1 MTKHKS
7 ELPLSGYVIER
18 IYTLHQLLEHKDPDE
33 PATHGLV
40 DIGWDWR
47 LVLDADAPTFEV
59 RLTATIEPSE
69 ERDDFI
75 AASVVGQ
82 FRQAV
87 ETPVVPLLDF
97 VRLQGPAILLPY
109 VRQVLSSL
117 TSVSYYGT
125 YYLPP
130 VNVQSLMADFDP
142 EKTSGAKQLAALAAL
157 HREHPGNAQGPASG
171 PETAR
176 PSKKASKKRTP
187 PRSPSA

>member
-1 MTKHKS
+1 VTKHKS
-7 ELPLSGYVIER
+7 ELPFTGYEIER
-18 IYTLHQLLEHKDPDE
+18 IYTPHQLLEHKDPGE
-33 PATHGLV
+33 PATHGVL

-69 ERDDFI
+69 ERDDLI
-75 AASVVGQ
+75 AASVVGR

-87 ETPVVPLLDF
+87 EAPVVPLLDF

-117 TSVSYYGT
+117 TSVSYYGS

-142 EKTSGAKQLAALAAL
+142 DKTFGAKQLAALAAK
-157 HREHPGNAQGPASG
+157 HRENPESTQGPASD
-171 PETAR
+171 PVAAR
-176 PSKKASKKRTP
+176 PPKKTSRKRTGPRLP
-187 PRSPSA
+187 PA